1 MELYYI
7 IIALIAGSVGSV
19 GLAALMLLL
28 PDRKLDHLATL
39 LMYLAGGTLLGAAF
53 LGMIPKGISMI
64 GVRPLLQAVLGGILF
79 FFALE
84 KVILWRSCGNAD
96 CERHKQAAV
105 PIILIGDAFHNAI
118 DGIVIAASFLTSY
131 ELGVFA
137 TLSVMMHEIP
147 QELGDFG
154 VLLKSGLTRKKAIW
168 YNVLSGSTALLTG
181 IAAYF
186 TLEALQSLI
195 PYALA
200 LSAAS
205 FIYIALADLIPE
217 MHRKSSIK
225 SSLIQFGLILTG
237 ILLIYFILIIK

>member
-1 MELYYI
+1 MELFYVI
-7 IIALIAGSVGSV
+7 VALIAGSVGSV

-28 PDRKLDHLATL
+28 PDRKLDNLATL

-53 LGMIPKGISMI
+53 LGMMPKGISMI
-64 GVRPLLQAVLGGILF
+64 GARPMLLAVLGGIMF

-84 KVILWRSCGNAD
+84 KIILWRTCGNAE
-96 CERHKQAAV
+96 CERHKHAAV

-118 DGIVIAASFLTSY
+118 DGIVIAASFLTS
-131 ELGVFA
+131 FA

-154 VLLKSGLTRKKAIW
+154 ILLKSGLSRKKAIW
-168 YNVLSGSTALLTG
+168 FNVLSGSTALLTG
-181 IAAYF
+181 IIAYY
-186 TLEALQSLI
+186 TLEAMQSLI

-205 FIYIALADLIPE
+205 FLYIALADLIPE
-217 MHRKSSIK
+217 MHRKSSVK

-237 ILLIYFILIIK
+237 ILLIYIILIIK